1 MKNLKGIIG
10 YGVGA
15 IMAVLTL
22 AWNAMAF
29 MTVKVSGVPST
40 SISIYDVLGDSTMT
54 GNAKTSM
61 IMSIIALVLACVLA
75 VGCVLG
81 LLNELGVVK
90 IKFMNYVNY
99 ALAGLFVVFALLA
112 VIFMAMYCGDLNKPT
127 SGVNPYHVGAGLI
140 MVLISSVVS
149 LAGILAATLHFGK
162 KKAE

>member
-15 IMAVLTL
+15 LMAVLTL

-162 KKAE
+162 KNA

>member
-15 IMAVLTL
+15 LMAVLTL

-112 VIFMAMYCGDLNKPT
+112 VIFMAMYCGDLNKLT

-162 KKAE
+162 KNA

>member
-15 IMAVLTL
+15 LMAVLTL

-140 MVLISSVVS
+140 MVLVSSVVS

-162 KKAE
+162 KNA